1 MKRIWII
8 IAIALIGAT
17 NCSHPYE
24 EGMTGAFP
32 FIELMS
38 GTSISMDA
46 VGSQTGVIELN
57 TNMRISTKVDYP
69 NTATSGNGWV
79 ENVTTDEGERGVV
92 TITFSLKENTR
103 REDRKANINILADG
117 KSSGYVISVN
127 QKGFVIQSGS
137 SNVYNGDLILATQDE
152 VDNCIYT
159 DITGR
164 LIIGKEYENSDIS
177 NLSALSCINSV
188 STGLVVMNC
197 GNLSSL
203 GEIQDLNVPYV
214 EFRGN
219 VTTGLIGTYNGK
231 TSRLFINTMTNPIQA
246 CTFLGGY
253 DGIKELEIDNT
264 VVMSLD
270 QIESLYAIQTL
281 ILKNDSISQ
290 LSNDILS
297 LSTLKNLDLTDNPL
311 QNVNILAEMKWLNS
325 LVLTG
330 TRLTTP
336 QIRYLE
342 AMMPDTGITKLNL
355 NGGNANLSLSAIEA
369 QVYSAS
375 LRANLTNMNSFVEA
389 GYYISLTSTLEPPS
403 DKWKRLE
410 SIYGMGAYDFTIN
423 ALETGKTYYIW
434 LYAIDNNGSYYISD
448 MISFNTIRIDFYNFS
463 MTPVIPDFINES
475 TGVSFSNMYSYVVK
489 TSNGEN
495 WSEPLNMEKA
505 TNSDSYTDVVMEGV
519 NPMCFFM
526 TTSAMDDFAAGAK
539 DISDFETA
547 SWFIR
552 AVNPAGADEDIVAA
566 TLRHDFNADIKTE
579 INFERPVARLNV
591 SVDLN
596 GSIGRLD
603 DIRNVQVSLEN
614 FYEEYVFADNGTS
627 EYIYS
632 SPYTY
637 TFGTAIEGVNH
648 TRVVNVTEGR
658 HVMPQIKDVLL
669 NATVSLTLADGTVM
683 TSTSVIDSDTTV
695 SANNVCT
702 LTLNVT
708 LNRTAGTFTI
718 DDVIFFDDTI
728 EF

>member
-103 REDRKANINILADG
+103 RQDRKANINILADG

-137 SNVYNGDLILATQDE
+137 SNVCNGDLILATQDE

-197 GNLSSL
+197 GNLNSL

-566 TLRHDFNADIKTE
+566 TLRHDFNADVKTE

-627 EYIYS
+627 EYICS

-658 HVMPQIKDVLL
+658 HVMPQIKDVAL

>member
-103 REDRKANINILADG
+103 RQDRKANINILADG

-137 SNVYNGDLILATQDE
+137 SNVCNGDLILATQDE

-197 GNLSSL
+197 GNLNSL

>member
-103 REDRKANINILADG
+103 RQDRKANINILADG

-159 DITGR
+159 DINGR

-197 GNLSSL
+197 GNLNSL

-297 LSTLKNLDLTDNPL
+297 LTTLKNLDLTDNPL

-342 AMMPDTGITKLNL
+342 AMMTDTGITKLNL
-355 NGGNANLSLSAIEA
+355 NGGNANLSLSAIET

-375 LRANLTNMNSFVEA
+375 FRANLSNMNSFVEA

-410 SIYGMGAYDFTIN
+410 INGMGAYDFTIN

-495 WSEPLNMEKA
+495 WSEPLNKEKA

-519 NPMCFFM
+519 NPMCFLM

-566 TLRHDFNADIKTE
+566 TLRHDFIADVKTE

-627 EYIYS
+627 EYICS

-658 HVMPQIKDVLL
+658 HVMPQIKDVAL